1 MNDTRH
7 PHPTRRTG
15 QVMLMI
21 SFALGLGVLT
31 MVFDS
36 LLGQRENPNQNPV
49 SETSGDG
56 SVRVELRRNA
66 QGHYV
71 VTGLLNGVQSQLL
84 LDTGATDV
92 VLSEQLARRAG
103 LEAGY
108 PTRAMTANGPVTV
121 YSAVLDELRIGDITL
136 QQVPASINPAMQ
148 GDAVLLGMS
157 ALKHIEFTQRGDS
170 LTLRYI
176 P

>member
-1 MNDTRH
+1 
-7 PHPTRRTG
+7 
-15 QVMLMI
+15 MLMI
-21 SFALGLGVLT
+21 SFALGLAALT
-31 MVFDS
+31 MGFDS
-36 LLGQRENPNQNPV
+36 LLARRENPNQNPA
-49 SETSGDG
+49 SQRAADG
-56 SVRVELRRNA
+56 SVEVTLRRNA
-66 QGHYV
+66 QGHYL
-71 VTGLLNGVQSQLL
+71 VTGFINEVPSRFL

-92 VLSEQLARRAG
+92 VLSEQLASRAG

-121 YSAVLDELRIGDITL
+121 YSAVLDELRIGDIRL
-136 QQVPASINPAMQ
+136 QEVPDSINSAMQ